1 MSFQTMILVNISIH
15 ATTCF
20 NLVPVFLRK
29 DMGVIILSLK
39 MTGLEFGKVDGIWKR
54 GLNIFKKS
62 LRSTG
67 YQYNKNCGNL
77 RGQEV

>member
-1 MSFQTMILVNISIH
+1 MILVNISIH

-39 MTGLEFGKVDGIWKR
+39 MTDLEFGKVDGI
-54 GLNIFKKS
+54 
-62 LRSTG
+62 
-67 YQYNKNCGNL
+67 
-77 RGQEV
+77 